1 MPSSS
6 IPFFRMYSDDDF
18 IEFDSSEA
26 EMEEPEEDQIL
37 NITSLKSAM
46 QSTVSDV
53 LEVLEIN
60 EGVARILLQKY
71 NWSKDV
77 LMDKFY
83 ESADRNS
90 FLTEAN
96 VIPKTVPVVNTQE
109 ECEICC
115 DTETQ
120 LDGLAC
126 GHQACVNC
134 WKLYLAER
142 IGDGQSEIECLDSS
156 CNLLIEDEK
165 TRHFLKNDQKLLER
179 FDQVIINNCI
189 QSNPLLKWCPGVDCG
204 RSVKSTNVDPHL
216 VLCDCGTRFCFSCG
230 QNDHEIIPCRL
241 LKLWLKKAFD
251 DSETTTWKDA
261 NTKDCPKCGVPIEKN
276 GGCNYIRCTNKT
288 CKHQFCWIC
297 MNPWSVH
304 ANAWY
309 NCSAFVP
316 SEASQREADARAAA
330 QAKIERYLHYFHRY
344 MGHMQS
350 LEFEQKLRNLVSI
363 KMEQIQECTSKS
375 WNDVRFLQKAIDI
388 LSTCRRTLMYT
399 YIFAF
404 YLQEGNNRELFE
416 SNQKDLEMTTETLT
430 GFLENELEDQDV
442 TTLMTDVQDKC
453 RYLQQRRQILLEYCI
468 EGLDNNTWVFTE

>member
-1 MPSSS
+1 
-6 IPFFRMYSDDDF
+6 MYSDDDF

-71 NWSKDV
+71 RWNKDV

-96 VIPKTVPVVNTQE
+96 VIPKTVPVLNTQE

-165 TRHFLKNDQKLLER
+165 VRHFLKNDQKLLER
-179 FDQVIINNCI
+179 FDQ
-189 QSNPLLKWCPGVDCG
+189 
-204 RSVKSTNVDPHL
+204 
-216 VLCDCGTRFCFSCG
+216 
-230 QNDHEIIPCRL
+230 
-241 LKLWLKKAFD
+241 
-251 DSETTTWKDA
+251 
-261 NTKDCPKCGVPIEKN
+261 
-276 GGCNYIRCTNKT
+276 
-288 CKHQFCWIC
+288 
-297 MNPWSVH
+297 
-304 ANAWY
+304 
-309 NCSAFVP
+309 
-316 SEASQREADARAAA
+316 
-330 QAKIERYLHYFHRY
+330 
-344 MGHMQS
+344 
-350 LEFEQKLRNLVSI
+350 LRNLVSI